1 MLSREKDQNLGN
13 VMLTEN
19 QPSQKKKLNVD
30 EILSDMRNS
39 PTINVFV
46 EWVQKFFF
54 KDKS

>member
-46 EWVQKFFF
+46 E
-54 KDKS
+54 